1 MKPAKIVY
9 VAGPISSDPLLGTR
23 NAILA
28 AAQLRSVGLG
38 FVVPH
43 LACLFQMVSPQ
54 PYESWMGLDLA
65 LIERCDA
72 LLRLPGE
79 SSGADRE
86 VAHAHAFGVPVY
98 RDIGHCINELAGRD
112 MTGVDGT

>member
-1 MKPAKIVY
+1 MRIVY
-9 VAGPISSDPLLGTR
+9 VAGPISSDPLIGTR

-38 FVVPH
+38 FIVPH
-43 LACLFQMVSPQ
+43 LSCLFQMVSPQ

-72 LLRLPGE
+72 LLRLPGD
-79 SSGADRE
+79 SFGADRE
-86 VAHAHAFGVPVY
+86 VQHARQQGIPVY
-98 RDIGHCINELAGRD
+98 LDVGQCINEMAPRAFEMTAAGGR
-112 MTGVDGT
+112 